1 MKKAKNDNSLPTLI
15 GKASRLM
22 SNQITKNLADYHV
35 TAEQWA
41 ILDSLWKEDGQT
53 QQQLANQTN
62 KNKASITHLI
72 DNLEKRKLVKRVTHE
87 QDRRNKKVCLTPE
100 GAELKGPLAKTVK
113 QTIKQLTK
121 GLDKKDIKG
130 CRKTLKKLV
139 QNLLEA

>member
-1 MKKAKNDNSLPTLI
+1 MKKAKTDNSLPTLI

-22 SNQITKNLADYHV
+22 SNQISKNLAEYQV

-41 ILDSLWKEDGQT
+41 ILDSLWEEDGQT

-87 QDRRNKKVCLTPE
+87 KDRRNKMVCLTPD
-100 GAELKGPLAKTVK
+100 GTELKGPLRKTVK
-113 QTIKQLTK
+113 QTVKQLTK
-121 GLDKKDIKG
+121 GLDKKDMKG

-139 QNLLEA
+139 QNLVDA

>member
-1 MKKAKNDNSLPTLI
+1 MKKAKIDNSLPTLI

-22 SNQITKNLADYHV
+22 NNQISKNLAEYQV

-41 ILDSLWKEDGQT
+41 ILDSLWEKDGQT

-87 QDRRNKKVCLTPE
+87 KDRRNKMVCLTPD
-100 GAELKGPLAKTVK
+100 GAELKDPLTKTVK
-113 QTIKQLTK
+113 QTIKKLTK

-130 CRKTLKKLV
+130 CRKTMKKLV
-139 QNLLEA
+139 QNLVEA

>member
-1 MKKAKNDNSLPTLI
+1 MKKAKTDNSLPTLI

-22 SNQITKNLADYHV
+22 SNQISKNLAEYQV

-41 ILDSLWKEDGQT
+41 ILDSLWEEDGQT

-87 QDRRNKKVCLTPE
+87 KDRRNKMVCLTPD
-100 GAELKGPLAKTVK
+100 GAELKGPLRKTVK
-113 QTIKQLTK
+113 QTVKQLTK
-121 GLDKKDIKG
+121 GLDKKDMKG

-139 QNLLEA
+139 QNLVES

>member
-1 MKKAKNDNSLPTLI
+1 MKKAKIDNSLPTLI

-22 SNQITKNLADYHV
+22 SNQISKNLAEYQV

-41 ILDSLWKEDGQT
+41 ILDSLWEEDGQT

-87 QDRRNKKVCLTPE
+87 TDRRNKMVCLTPD
-100 GAELKGPLAKTVK
+100 GAELRGPLTKTVK

-121 GLDKKDIKG
+121 GLDKKDMKG

-139 QNLLEA
+139 QNLVEA

>member
-1 MKKAKNDNSLPTLI
+1 MKKAKTDNSLPTLI

-22 SNQITKNLADYHV
+22 SNQISKNLAEYQV

-41 ILDSLWKEDGQT
+41 ILDSLWEEDGQT

-87 QDRRNKKVCLTPE
+87 QDRRNKMVCLTPE
-100 GAELKGPLAKTVK
+100 GAELKTPLTKTVK

-121 GLDKKDIKG
+121 GLDKKDMKG

-139 QNLLEA
+139 QNLVEA